1 MYDSRTNPTVLGT
14 AAAALLYAP
23 DSKAAFQVLVL
34 DTNQPTGLDGVLN
47 SVTELVGAPHNY
59 SASESSPTTNQPAE
73 ASRPETATTA
83 VTAVA
88 GDALDHAAAE
98 SLPTQLTAD
107 QVT

>member
-1 MYDSRTNPTVLGT
+1 MDSHIHLTVLGT
-14 AAAALLYAP
+14 AAAASLHGP

-34 DTNQPTGLDGVLN
+34 DTNQPTGMEGVLN
-47 SVTELVGAPHNY
+47 SVTALVGAPHNY

-73 ASRPETATTA
+73 ASRSVTTMPT

-88 GDALDHAAAE
+88 GDALDHAAVE